1 MQIAK
6 YKAYRFFNSNF
17 FTGQFSFK
25 RNRHDS
31 FERFTISF
39 VSIIMTETWDPA
51 KFEQDMQAL
60 MEAKLPISESKIK
73 GLKNKAMAHPKVRRS
88 SPFNS
93 DNSFYELSG

>member
-1 MQIAK
+1 
-6 YKAYRFFNSNF
+6 
-17 FTGQFSFK
+17 
-25 RNRHDS
+25 
-31 FERFTISF
+31 
-39 VSIIMTETWDPA
+39 MTETWDPA

-93 DNSFYELSG
+93 DNSFYELSGWFTSHRNSNMTILSAPLNDSYETRPRITN